1 CLDAAFFTQVITTMM
16 CSVCSKGEQLGRGLA
31 RRLMKNF
38 AIVKPALRQRLSGR
52 RICQIDGLVS

>member
-1 CLDAAFFTQVITTMM
+1 MM
-16 CSVCSKGEQLGRGLA
+16 CSVCSKGEQLGRELA

-52 RICQIDGLVS
+52 RICQIDRLVS